1 MDIGIEKNIEYEKL
15 KAFFELEFPSLNFFL
30 IYGGVNDWEDVKEGK
45 TVLQYFED
53 KEVESGFRYGLNILI
68 KDDGALLLIENI
80 SLKLSNEFDCR
91 TICDASRHVKERNVY
106 YSLLFE
112 QGKVYLADDIL
123 DEEAGNV
130 VKVVE
135 LNYEPQEIRFD

>member
-1 MDIGIEKNIEYEKL
+1 MDIGMEKNIEYGKL
-15 KAFFELEFPSLNFFL
+15 KAFFELAFPSLNFFL
-30 IYGGVNDWEDVKEGK
+30 VYEGVNDWEDVVKGK
-45 TVLQYFED
+45 TVIQYFED

-80 SLKLSNEFDCR
+80 SLKLSNKFGCR

-112 QGKVYLADDIL
+112 QGKVYLVDDIL
-123 DEEAGNV
+123 EEETGDIA
-130 VKVVE
+130 KVVE
-135 LNYEPQEIRFD
+135 LNYEPPEYDFD